1 MTNQMTGQSSGQL
14 IDLDPATLTIAT
26 NVRTDVAEDKD
37 FANSIKTRGV
47 LEPVTVYLAEDGT
60 YAVLRGQRR
69 TLTAAKVG
77 TPTGTIPCRVV
88 DRPEDA
94 DRIGDQMVENI
105 HRAGM
110 RQSEILAGV
119 EQLALLGVSAAQ
131 ITKRVALPRAEVN
144 AALAVVSKE
153 KARTRVEAGDLTLE
167 QAAIYAE
174 FDGDEEATERL
185 DNAVRWGRSLEHTAQ
200 RLRDEA
206 AEREAQA
213 AAFAEAYQRLAGE
226 GLPVLTAEE
235 VAQAEE
241 SGEVLRISRL
251 VNDEGESLPEEEWPN
266 VPGARVQIV
275 KEWVYPDEDEW
286 DDDAD
291 GTDEAEQGDGNEE
304 DQGGDYR
311 EPAEPYQAHV
321 PVWVVTDLDASG
333 LHRRGSLGGTSEPET
348 EQESE
353 ARAEAAR
360 EERRRVIANNK
371 AWASAEVVRRE
382 WLTTFL
388 ARKTPPKG
396 AEALICE
403 AVVTG
408 PHFLYKAMENN
419 HPMLRT
425 LSGVGADKSRWDSG
439 GELATIVAKGTT
451 PKAAIM
457 TTLGAIVTAW
467 EATLGK
473 HTWRNPSTWDARML
487 TVLSEWGYQP
497 SEVESL
503 LLPQPERDAEQDADE
518 ESDEAVEAGDDY
530 PEQDSAEHSAA

>member
-1 MTNQMTGQSSGQL
+1 MTNQL

-37 FANSIKTRGV
+37 FAHSIKTRGV
-47 LEPVTVYLAEDGT
+47 LEPVTVYPAEDGT

-77 TPTGTIPCRVV
+77 TPSGTIPCRVV
-88 DRPEDA
+88 PQPEDA

-105 HRAGM
+105 HRSGM

-119 EQLALLGVSAAQ
+119 EQLALLGLSAAQ

-144 AALAVVSKE
+144 AALAVASKE
-153 KARTRVEAGDLTLE
+153 QARTRVEAGDLTLE

-174 FDGDEEATERL
+174 FDGDDEATEGL

-206 AEREAQA
+206 AEREADA
-213 AAFAEAYQRLAGE
+213 AVFAQTYERLTGE
-226 GLPVLTAEE
+226 GLPVLTADEIE
-235 VAQAEE
+235 RAQEL
-241 SGEVLRISRL
+241 GEVLRVSRL
-251 VNDEGESLPEEEWPN
+251 VNDEGEPLAEEEWPN
-266 VPGARVQIV
+266 VPGVRVQIV

-286 DDDAD
+286 DDDNAD
-291 GTDEAEQGDGNEE
+291 GESAESDGDDEDDA
-304 DQGGDYR
+304 
-311 EPAEPYQAHV
+311 PAEPYQAHL
-321 PVWVVTDLDASG
+321 PVWVVTDLAASG
-333 LHRRGSLGGTSEPET
+333 LHRRGTQGSTSAEAET
-348 EQESE
+348 EQEAE

-371 AWASAEVVRRE
+371 AWTSAEVVRRE

-408 PHFLYKAMENN
+408 SHFLYKAMENN

-425 LSGVGADKSRWDSG
+425 LVGVGADKTRWDSG
-439 GELATIVAKGTT
+439 GELATIVAKAST

-473 HTWRNPSTWDARML
+473 HTWRNPTKWDARIL
-487 TVLSEWGYQP
+487 TALTEWGYQP
-497 SEVESL
+497 SEVEAL
-503 LLPQPERDAEQDADE
+503 LLPQPEPTE
-518 ESDEAVEAGDDY
+518 EDRAAAAGESHD
-530 PEQDSAEHSAA
+530 AEHSAA